1 MKRAKRSR
9 DVPTN
14 LSLALQ
20 HRLSKYALA
29 AGAAGVTL
37 LALPQSSQAEVV
49 YTPANETIGR
59 LGKYNL
65 DLNQDG
71 ITDFILAEQDA
82 SNGLYQQLSAKAA
95 AGNQVNCES
104 EWCISGDSYAA
115 ALRFGSQIGPSHT
128 RGWMA
133 GNVPMALEALNR
145 GGSVYY
151 GDAWAN
157 VSDRYLGLLFKING
171 ETHYG
176 WARLS
181 VKFHGGP
188 VKVRSWEAH
197 LTGYAY
203 ETVANQ
209 PMTAG
214 QIKSNDDNAEN
225 STSSAQLKPLTK
237 AQVAT
242 LGMLAVGADGLTLWR
257 REEREHGG
265 SPQNQ

>member
-1 MKRAKRSR
+1 MH
-9 DVPTN
+9 
-14 LSLALQ
+14 Q
-20 HRLSKYALA
+20 HLHTYAVA
-29 AGAAGVTL
+29 AGAAGVSL
-37 LALPQSSQAEVV
+37 LALAPASQAKIV
-49 YTPANETIGR
+49 YTPANETIGH

-71 ITDFILAEQDA
+71 IIDFILAEQDA
-82 SNGLYQQLSAKAA
+82 SNGFYQQLSAKPA

-115 ALRFGSQIGPSHT
+115 ALRFGSQIGPSHA

-157 VSDRYLGLLFKING
+157 VSDRYLGLRFKING

-176 WARLS
+176 WARLN

-188 VKVRSWEAH
+188 VKDRTWEAQ

-209 PMTAG
+209 PITAG
-214 QIKSNDDNAEN
+214 QTKGDDNDKDA
-225 STSSAQLKPLTK
+225 SDASLRSSPSQTAQF
-237 AQVAT
+237 VA
-242 LGMLAVGADGLTLWR
+242 LGKLALGADSIALWR
-257 REEREHGG
+257 RQEPEGG
-265 SPQNQ
+265 GKPQDQ